1 MKTGK
6 ALGAGIALLALAA
19 LISGCVEFVGDP
31 KAKQVGKKPK
41 VDVTFKVCSAGKENT
56 KCTTGG
62 VGPARLLVAFRV
74 PKGTKAPKRFVP
86 RRGNGEGEIELV
98 RNPSYSASLNEK
110 APRGKQLRWIGYS
123 SDEVTNEELDL
134 ADTATFKV
142 RLGVPKRLVGKRFRV
157 TPIVGVAQIS
167 VEQPIDAPVVCA
179 DNPFDGTGVGAVG
192 TWMNCIADP
201 QSKADLKPVTV
212 KVKAKKAKKRK
223 R

>member
-1 MKTGK
+1 MKVGK
-6 ALGAGIALLALAA
+6 ALGTGVALLALAV
-19 LISGCVEFVGDP
+19 LITGCVEFVGNP
-31 KAKQVGKKPK
+31 KAKQAGKKPK
-41 VDVTFKVCSAGKENT
+41 VDVTFKVCSAGKEDS
-56 KCTTGG
+56 KCAASGS
-62 VGPARLLVAFRV
+62 GPARLLVAFRV

-86 RRGNGEGEIELV
+86 RRVNGEGEIELV
-98 RNPSYSASLNEK
+98 RNPSYSTSLNEK

-157 TPIVGVAQIS
+157 TPVIGVAQIG
-167 VEQPIDAPVVCA
+167 EAQPVDAPIVCA
-179 DNPFDGTGVGAVG
+179 DNPFDGTGNGPSA

-201 QSKADLKPVTV
+201 ESKADLRPISV
-212 KVKAKKAKKRK
+212 KVKAKAKKRK